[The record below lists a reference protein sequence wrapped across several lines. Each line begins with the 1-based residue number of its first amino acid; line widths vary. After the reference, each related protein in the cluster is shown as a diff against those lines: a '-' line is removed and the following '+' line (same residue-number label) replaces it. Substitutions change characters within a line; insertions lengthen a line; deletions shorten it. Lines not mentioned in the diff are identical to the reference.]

1 MVAKARRERVE
12 RTDRRSPVL
21 QWEVFVRDSETDPL
35 RHVGNVAAHSAAEAH
50 EHATRLFGWYAVD
63 VWLCPADAVERFTT
77 SAFPETDGRDERDET
92 DTGRESG
99 TSGRK
104 SGVENRSDDAEQA
117 VEPRSYEET
126 IGEPR

>member
-12 RTDRRSPVL
+12 RTDRGSPVP

-35 RHVGNVAAHSAAEAH
+35 RHVGSVAAHSAAEAH

-77 SAFPETDGRDERDET
+77 SAFPATDEGDVTEETDAE
-92 DTGRESG
+92 RESG
-99 TSGRK
+99 AETEIDTETNGR
-104 SGVENRSDDAEQA
+104 RIAEG
-117 VEPRSYEET
+117 EPRSYEET